1 MAFTLDWA
9 PMARLDLWDLLSYIS
24 ESDRH
29 AAAEF
34 GAGVFNAVERLK
46 EFPESGRIV
55 PEFEDATI
63 REIIRKPCRIVY
75 RVRHDQKLVEIVRIW
90 HAARGIPEI

>member
-9 PMARLDLWDLLSYIS
+9 PMARLDLWDLLSYIA
-24 ESDRH
+24 ESDRR

-46 EFPESGRIV
+46 QFPESGRIV
-55 PEFEDATI
+55 PEFENPTI

-75 RVRHDQKLVEIVRIW
+75 RVRQEQKLVEIARVW